1 MTSELLATLTSSWM
15 RRTVRMTSGFILFV
29 YIGSHLLN
37 HALGLISLQAAEHGM
52 EYAIEVWYSL
62 PGTVL
67 LYGSA
72 AAHFVLAL
80 WAVYERRTFWLPPIE
95 LLRIALGFTLPL
107 LLIGHAANTRLAYD
121 LFGLAS
127 DYTRVVS
134 NLWMTGNQGWQL
146 GLMAP
151 GWLHGCLGLHL
162 AFNRRPWYRKSRY
175 VLFSIALLLPVLS
188 ALGFI
193 AMGRQLA
200 VTPEA
205 VAAAQRYFSP
215 EFAPQRLAIA
225 EWKDSL
231 LNGYF
236 SIIAFAFVAREIRNL
251 IERRRRKL
259 VAISYPSRTVRV
271 PRGWSVLEASRSFHL
286 AHASMCGGRA
296 RCSTCRVRVTA
307 GNDNIPPPEADEQ
320 ETLERISAPPDVR
333 LGCQLR
339 PEGDIT
345 VVPLVQTERPI
356 YRQNVPQRVLTER
369 EIVVLFCDHRNR
381 AALAADQ
388 LPHDQLHVL
397 TLYAEAI
404 SHAIRAAGGTLSYI
418 EFDTICAL
426 FGTEGRT
433 DVCAQRALQAAGAIE
448 SVIADLNN
456 RLGRGKE
463 GRIKITVSIHTGR
476 AAVGEIGSSDPPT
489 VIAVGD
495 AIDAANEIRKEAAA
509 RGTPFAISEPVY
521 AAAGIEPVYREKVAL
536 PSPDADVGLVAF
548 LSDAAPIPSPK
559 WTLYGAQGP
568 RARLQ
573 RFWRG

>member
-1 MTSELLATLTSSWM
+1 MPSELLTALTSSWM
-15 RRTVRMTSGFILFV
+15 RRTARMTSGIILFV
-29 YIGSHLLN
+29 YIASHLLN
-37 HALGLISLQAAEHGM
+37 HALGLISLQTAEHGM

-67 LYGSA
+67 LYGA
-72 AAHFVLAL
+72 AAVHFLLAL

-95 LLRIALGFTLPL
+95 LIRIALGFSLPL

-151 GWLHGCLGLHL
+151 GWLHGCIGLHL

-175 VLFSIALLLPVLS
+175 VLFAIALLLPVLS

-200 VTPEA
+200 ATPEA
-205 VAAAQRYFSP
+205 IAAAARYFSP

-225 EWKDSL
+225 EWKDRL

-236 SIIAFAFVAREIRNL
+236 AIIALAFVAREIRN
-251 IERRRRKL
+251 IVERRRRKL
-259 VAISYPSRTVRV
+259 VAIAYPTRTVRV
-271 PRGWSVLEASRSFHL
+271 PRGWSVLEASRGFHI

-307 GNDNIPPPEADEQ
+307 GNDNIPPPDADEQ
-320 ETLERISAPPDVR
+320 ATLERIKAPPDVR

-339 PEGDIT
+339 PEGDVA

-356 YRQNVPQRVLTER
+356 YRQNVPQRVRMER
-369 EIVVLFCDHRNR
+369 EIVVLFCDFRNR
-381 AALAADQ
+381 AELAADH
-388 LPHDQLHVL
+388 LPHDQLYVL

-404 SHAIRAAGGTLSYI
+404 SHAIRAAGGTLSYV

-448 SVIADLNN
+448 SVLADLNK
-456 RLGRGKE
+456 RLGRIKE
-463 GRIKITVSIHTGR
+463 NRIKIGVSIHAGR
-476 AAVGEIGSSDPPT
+476 AAVSEIGSCDPPAM
-489 VIAVGD
+489 IALGE
-495 AIDAANEIRKEAAA
+495 AIDAANELRKIAAT
-509 RGTPFAISEPVY
+509 RNRSFAISQPVY
-521 AAAGIEPVYREKVAL
+521 TAADIEPVYQEKVTLAA
-536 PSPDADVGLVAF
+536 PDAEIVAF
-548 LSDAAPIPSPK
+548 LSDAAPIASPK
-559 WTLYGAQGP
+559 WTLHGEQGP
-568 RARLQ
+568 RARL
-573 RFWRG
+573 RSMLGR

>member
-1 MTSELLATLTSSWM
+1 MSGVLAALTSSWM
-15 RRTVRMTSGFILFV
+15 RRTVRMTSGLILFA
-29 YIGSHLLN
+29 YLGSHLLN
-37 HALGLISLQAAEHGM
+37 HALGLISLETAEHGM
-52 EYAIEVWYSL
+52 EYAIAVWYSL

-72 AAHFVLAL
+72 AAHFLLAL

-107 LLIGHAANTRLAYD
+107 LLIGHAVNTRLAYD
-121 LFGLAS
+121 LLGLAS
-127 DYTRVVS
+127 DYTRIVT
-134 NLWMTGNQGWQL
+134 NLWMIGNQGWQL

-162 AFNRRPWYRKSRY
+162 AFNRRSWYRKSRY
-175 VLFSIALLLPVLS
+175 ILFAIALLLPVLS

-193 AMGRQLA
+193 AMGRQLSI
-200 VTPEA
+200 TPEA
-205 VAAAQRYFSP
+205 IEASQRYFSP

-236 SIIAFAFVAREIRNL
+236 AIIGAAFLAREIRNL
-251 IERRRRKL
+251 VERRRSRL
-259 VAISYPSRTVRV
+259 ISISYPARTVQV

-307 GNDNIPPPEADEQ
+307 GNDNVPLPEADEQ

-339 PEGDIT
+339 PEGDIA

-369 EIVVLFCDHRNR
+369 DIVVLFCDYRNR
-381 AALAADQ
+381 AELAADQ

-404 SHAIRAAGGTLSYI
+404 SHAVRAAGGTLSYI

-456 RLGRGKE
+456 RLGREKGD
-463 GRIKITVSIHTGR
+463 RIKITVTIHTGR

-489 VIAVGD
+489 VIAIGD
-495 AIDAANEIRKEAAA
+495 AIDAANEMRKEAVA
-509 RGTPFAISEPVY
+509 RGTPFAISRPVY
-521 AAAGIEPVYREKVAL
+521 EAAGIEPVFREKVAL
-536 PSPDADVGLVAF
+536 PSPDEDAGLVAF
-548 LSDAAPIPSPK
+548 LSDTAPIPSPN
-559 WTLYGAQGP
+559 WTLHGEQGR

>member
-1 MTSELLATLTSSWM
+1 MPELLATLTSSWM
-15 RRTVRMTSGFILFV
+15 RRVVRMTSGLILFT

-67 LYGSA
+67 LYGA
-72 AAHFVLAL
+72 FAAHFLLAL

-162 AFNRRPWYRKSRY
+162 AFNRRPWYRRSRY
-175 VLFSIALLLPVLS
+175 VLFSIALLVPVLS

-205 VAAAQRYFSP
+205 IAAAARYYSP
-215 EFAPQRLAIA
+215 EFAPHRLAIA
-225 EWKDSL
+225 EWKDAL

-236 SIIAFAFVAREIRNL
+236 SIIALAFVAREIRNL
-251 IERRRRKL
+251 VERRRKNL
-259 VAISYPSRTVRV
+259 VTISYPARTVRV

-307 GNDNIPPPEADEQ
+307 GNDNVPPPEADEQ
-320 ETLERISAPPDVR
+320 ATLERINAPPDVR

-339 PEGDIT
+339 PEGDVT

-356 YRQNVPQRVLTER
+356 YRQNVPQRVRTER
-369 EIVVLFCDHRNR
+369 DIVVLFCDTRNR
-381 AALAADQ
+381 AAMAADQ
-388 LPHDQLHVL
+388 LPHDQLYVL

-404 SHAIRAAGGTLSYI
+404 SHAIRAAGGTLSYV
-418 EFDTICAL
+418 EFDTLCAL

-433 DVCAQRALQAAGAIE
+433 EVCAQRALQAAGAIE
-448 SVIADLNN
+448 SVMADLNK
-456 RLGRGKE
+456 RLGRKKE
-463 GRIKITVSIHTGR
+463 DRIRITVSIHAGR

-489 VIAVGD
+489 MIAIGD
-495 AIDAANEIRKEAAA
+495 AIDEANELRKEAAA
-509 RGTPFAISEPVY
+509 RNRVFAISQTVY
-521 AAAGIEPVYREKVAL
+521 AAAGLEPVYQDKVSL
-536 PSPDADVGLVAF
+536 PSPDADAGLIAF
-548 LSDAAPIPSPK
+548 LSDAAPIPSPQ
-559 WTLYGAQGP
+559 WTLHGERGA

-573 RFWRG
+573 RFLGR

>member
-1 MTSELLATLTSSWM
+1 M
-15 RRTVRMTSGFILFV
+15 RRTVRMTSGLILFA
-29 YIGSHLLN
+29 YLGSHLLN
-37 HALGLISLQAAEHGM
+37 HALGLISLETAEHGM
-52 EYAIEVWYSL
+52 EYAIAVWYSL

-72 AAHFVLAL
+72 AAHFLLAL

-107 LLIGHAANTRLAYD
+107 LLIGHAVNTRLAYD
-121 LFGLAS
+121 LLGLAS
-127 DYTRVVS
+127 DYTRVVT

-175 VLFSIALLLPVLS
+175 ILFAIALLLPVLS

-193 AMGRQLA
+193 AMGRQLSI
-200 VTPEA
+200 TPEA
-205 VAAAQRYFSP
+205 IEASQRYFSP

-236 SIIAFAFVAREIRNL
+236 AIIGAAFLAREIRNL
-251 IERRRRKL
+251 VERRRSRL
-259 VAISYPSRTVRV
+259 ISISYPARTVQV

-307 GNDNIPPPEADEQ
+307 GNDNVPLPEADEQ

-339 PEGDIT
+339 PEGDIA

-369 EIVVLFCDHRNR
+369 DIVVLFCDYRNR
-381 AALAADQ
+381 AELAADQ

-404 SHAIRAAGGTLSYI
+404 SHAVRAAGGTLSYI

-456 RLGRGKE
+456 RLGREKGD
-463 GRIKITVSIHTGR
+463 RIKITVTIHTGR

-489 VIAVGD
+489 VIAIGD
-495 AIDAANEIRKEAAA
+495 AIDAANEMRKEAVA
-509 RGTPFAISEPVY
+509 RGTPFAISRPVY
-521 AAAGIEPVYREKVAL
+521 EAAGIEPVFREKVAL
-536 PSPDADVGLVAF
+536 PSPDEDAGLVAF
-548 LSDAAPIPSPK
+548 LSDTAPIPSPN
-559 WTLYGAQGP
+559 WTLHGEQGR

>member
-1 MTSELLATLTSSWM
+1 MMSGLLAALTSGLM
-15 RRTVRMTSGFILFV
+15 RRTVRMTSGLILFT
-29 YIGSHLLN
+29 YIGSHLFN
-37 HALGLISLQAAEHGM
+37 HALGLISLQTAEHGM
-52 EYAIEVWYSL
+52 EIAIEVWYSTI
-62 PGTVL
+62 GTAL
-67 LYGSA
+67 LYGA
-72 AAHFVLAL
+72 FAVHFSLAL

-95 LLRIALGFTLPL
+95 LIRIALGFTLPI
-107 LLIGHAANTRLAYD
+107 LLIGHAANTRLAYE

-134 NLWMTGNQGWQL
+134 NLWVTGNQGWQL

-188 ALGFI
+188 GLGFI

-200 VTPEA
+200 VTPDA
-205 VAAAQRYFSP
+205 IAAAQKYFSP

-225 EWKDSL
+225 EWKDRL

-236 SIIAFAFVAREIRNL
+236 SIIALAFIAREIRNL

-259 VAISYPSRTVRV
+259 VAITYPSRTVRV

-307 GNDNIPPPEADEQ
+307 GEENIPPPEADEQ
-320 ETLERISAPPDVR
+320 ATLERIGAPPHVR

-356 YRQNVPQRVLTER
+356 YRQNVPQRVRTER
-369 EIVVLFCDHRNR
+369 DIVVLFCDYRNR
-381 AALAADQ
+381 AALASDQ
-388 LPHDQLHVL
+388 LPHDQLYVL

-404 SHAIRAAGGTLSYI
+404 SHAIRAAGGTLSYV

-433 DVCAQRALQAAGAIE
+433 EVCAQRALQAAGAIE
-448 SVIADLNN
+448 SVIADLNK

-463 GRIKITVSIHTGR
+463 SRIRIAVSIHAGR

-489 VIAVGD
+489 MIALGE
-495 AIDAANEIRKEAAA
+495 AIDAANELRKEAAA
-509 RGTPFAISEPVY
+509 RNRPFAISQAVY
-521 AAAGIEPVYREKVAL
+521 AAAGIEPVYQDEVAL
-536 PSPDADVGLVAF
+536 PSSDADAGLVVF
-548 LSDAAPIPSPK
+548 LSDTAPIPSPT
-559 WTLYGAQGP
+559 WTLHGKQTPLAT
-568 RARLQ
+568 LQ
-573 RFWRG
+573 RLWGR

>member
-1 MTSELLATLTSSWM
+1 
-15 RRTVRMTSGFILFV
+15 MTSGLILFA

-52 EYAIEVWYSL
+52 EYAVEVWYST
-62 PGTVL
+62 PGTLL
-67 LYGSA
+67 LYGA
-72 AAHFVLAL
+72 FTLHFFLAL

-95 LLRIALGFTLPL
+95 LLRIALGFTLPI

-127 DYTRVVS
+127 DYTRVIS

-175 VLFSIALLLPVLS
+175 VLFAIALLMPVLS

-193 AMGRQLA
+193 AMGRQLLA
-200 VTPEA
+200 TPEA
-205 VAAAQRYFSP
+205 LAAAEKYFSP
-215 EFAPQRLAIA
+215 EFAPQRLAIT
-225 EWKDSL
+225 EWKDRL

-236 SIIAFAFVAREIRNL
+236 SIIALAFVAREVRNL
-251 IERRRRKL
+251 IERRRKKL
-259 VAISYPSRTVRV
+259 ITISYPTRTVRV

-296 RCSTCRVRVTA
+296 RCSTCRVRVAA
-307 GNDNIPPPEADEQ
+307 GEENAPPPEADEQ
-320 ETLERISAPPDVR
+320 GTLERIGAAPDVR

-356 YRQNVPQRVLTER
+356 YRQNVPQRVTGER
-369 EIVVLFCDHRNR
+369 DIVVLFCDYRNR
-381 AALAADQ
+381 AKLATDH
-388 LPHDQLHVL
+388 LPHDQLYAL

-404 SHAIRAAGGTLSYI
+404 SHAIRASGGTLSYV

-426 FGTEGRT
+426 FGAEGRT

-456 RLGRGKE
+456 RLGRDRE
-463 GRIKITVSIHTGR
+463 HRIKIAVSIHAGR

-489 VIAVGD
+489 MIALGE
-495 AIDAANEIRKEAAA
+495 AIDVANELRKAAA
-509 RGTPFAISEPVY
+509 AHGKPFAVSQPVY
-521 AAAGIEPVYREKVAL
+521 AEAGIEPVFQEKVMLAA
-536 PSPDADVGLVAF
+536 PGAEAAVVAF

-559 WTLYGAQGP
+559 WTLHGVQGP
-568 RARLQ
+568 RAKLQ
-573 RFWRG
+573 RLLGR